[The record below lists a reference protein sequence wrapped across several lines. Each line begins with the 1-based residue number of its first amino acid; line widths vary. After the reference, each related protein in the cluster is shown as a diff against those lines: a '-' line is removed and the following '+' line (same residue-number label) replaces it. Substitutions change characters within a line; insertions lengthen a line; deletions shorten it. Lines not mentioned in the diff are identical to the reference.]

1 VAAFS
6 FDLAGAAGG
15 SIEAAMPAARQ
26 PKTALSRVPA
36 PVSAPAPQA
45 PPTSNWGRTFVV
57 LLFVAALVGVP
68 LLVIYGSTWFG
79 MYRAV
84 PGDDRP
90 LPQWITPGEVRS
102 TTSDGAI
109 MKLRVSLDAATWSNR
124 QAIEHRMMPI
134 TQVLRVSAGAR
145 RADELVGAKGV
156 EQLSKDLLVSVN
168 AYLDA
173 EGLKPLNG
181 LAVQDLWY
189 TRPR

>member
-1 VAAFS
+1 
-6 FDLAGAAGG
+6 
-15 SIEAAMPAARQ
+15 MPSARQ
-26 PKTALSRVPA
+26 PKNTRAR
-36 PVSAPAPQA
+36 APAAAAAAASEA

-79 MYRAV
+79 MYRVV

-109 MKLRVSLDAATWSNR
+109 MKLRVSMDAATWSNR

-134 TQVLRVSAGAR
+134 TQVLKVSAGAR
-145 RADELVGAKGV
+145 RADDLVGAEGI
-156 EQLSKDLLVSVN
+156 ERLSNDLLVSVN

-189 TRPR
+189 TRPEH

>member
-1 VAAFS
+1 
-6 FDLAGAAGG
+6 
-15 SIEAAMPAARQ
+15 MPAASKPTPR
-26 PKTALSRVPA
+26 PVPHVT
-36 PVSAPAPQA
+36 PEA
-45 PPTSNWGRTFVV
+45 PPSSNWGRTFVV

-102 TTSDGAI
+102 TTRDGAI
-109 MKLRVSLDAATWSNR
+109 MKLRVSMDAATWSNR
-124 QAIEHRMMPI
+124 QAIEHRLMPI
-134 TQVLRVSAGAR
+134 TQVLKVSAGAR
-145 RADELVGAKGV
+145 RADELVGSEGV
-156 EQLSKDLLVSVN
+156 ERLSQDLLVSVN

-173 EGLKPLNG
+173 EGLRPLNS

-189 TRPR
+189 TRP